1 MIELEQAT
9 KRFGPTPLNRED
21 PALGDRTGRAVCR
34 TVDELP
40 TGRENLE
47 LAGLWYRLSRK
58 EYPPVPERSQSG
70 FSLTDAADNW

>member
-1 MIELEQAT
+1 MIELEQVT
-9 KRFGPTPLNRED
+9 KRFGPTPSNREG
-21 PALGDRTGRAVCR
+21 PALGDRTWPGSTP

-70 FSLTDAADNW
+70 SR